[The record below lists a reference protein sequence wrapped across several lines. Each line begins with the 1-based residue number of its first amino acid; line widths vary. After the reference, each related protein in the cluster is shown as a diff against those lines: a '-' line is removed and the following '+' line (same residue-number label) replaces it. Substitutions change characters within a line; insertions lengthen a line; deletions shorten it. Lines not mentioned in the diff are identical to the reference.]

1 MMNSNSQKCKVCI
14 FQVFIF
20 LKCDKP
26 LRAAQYL
33 FFLRFLAFAIL
44 CVKIC
49 VKLLSVC
56 KLSPVSLFPLKKF
69 WRYEQAKEDHSTAEE
84 I

>member
-49 VKLLSVC
+49 VNFCLHVSC
-56 KLSPVSLFPLKKF
+56 SLFPLKKF
-69 WRYEQAKEDHSTAEE
+69 WRYEQAKEGHSTAEE